1 MVLHTQAFAHDA
13 RHSNDKAETYRV
25 GAIEIEAPWTRATP
39 GGAKVAGG
47 YLMITNK
54 GSAPDRLIG
63 GSATVAGRLEVHEM
77 SVVDGVM
84 RMRPLKDGLEIAP
97 GATVELKPG
106 GYHIMMLDL
115 KQGLTEGETVKGT
128 LVFERAGT
136 IEIEYRIGPIGASSA
151 GEHGGHGDEHGEN
164 GHAPQHQRGHGD

>member
-1 MVLHTQAFAHDA
+1 QRAAGNRVNGNRAPAPAIQRIPEDIMSRNPRAPRVRIPFNSVLNGLLLALAVVLHTQAFAHDA

-106 GYHIMMLDL
+106 
-115 KQGLTEGETVKGT
+115 
-128 LVFERAGT
+128 
-136 IEIEYRIGPIGASSA
+136 
-151 GEHGGHGDEHGEN
+151 
-164 GHAPQHQRGHGD
+164 